1 MPLTPEQIAK
11 ILQKE
16 ASLPVAL
23 KRDNHTNYREGYFF
37 VTLRIHDNAPILS
50 TIIGNFD
57 ALDDSS
63 DAPCCKYTELGKKV
77 LEVWRSVSTYHPC
90 VNLLGVEVMPDHLH
104 ALLWLKP
111 GNKKLLGHLVG
122 GLMGACTHA
131 YWDILGIDWRN
142 DYWAKEVKKRRNQQI
157 TAGLKGAAAPD
168 RDRDHTHSFHGPAL
182 FSRGYNDVEALTEKE
197 IAVKLQY
204 LHDQARKYLIKRA
217 MRDCFRVVRGSTARG
232 WTLEA
237 LRQALL
243 HDRYLAQHP
252 QQLDAT
258 LSTLMLR
265 IPLHPQNGKP
275 TLAYTGNKTLM
286 EASCKLSLICHR
298 ADAFR
303 FAEQQAAVMKAAREG
318 AVIVSAFISPKE
330 REIMKQLLIEQLP
343 IIEVVDNG
351 FSDRYKPIGAA
362 FYACGHSR
370 LAQISPWIFEYHKKD
385 VKLKREMCM
394 VMNQLVRVITAVED
408 GWWKKA

>member
-1 MPLTPEQIAK
+1 MGHVVRGTM
-11 ILQKE
+11 
-16 ASLPVAL
+16 
-23 KRDNHTNYREGYFF
+23 
-37 VTLRIHDNAPILS
+37 
-50 TIIGNFD
+50 IG
-57 ALDDSS
+57 
-63 DAPCCKYTELGKKV
+63 
-77 LEVWRSVSTYHPC
+77 
-90 VNLLGVEVMPDHLH
+90 
-104 ALLWLKP
+104 
-111 GNKKLLGHLVG
+111 
-122 GLMGACTHA
+122 CTHA
-131 YWDILGIDWRN
+131 YWDMLGIEWRLQ
-142 DYWAKEVKKRRNQQI
+142 KGVI
-157 TAGLKGAAAPD
+157 TPD
-168 RDRDHTHSFHGPAL
+168 CRDRDHTYSLRGPAL

-298 ADAFR
+298 ADVFR

>member
-90 VNLLGVEVMPDHLH
+90 VDLLGVEVMPDHLH

-111 GNKKLLGHLVG
+111 GNKKLLGHVVRG
-122 GLMGACTHA
+122 TMIGCTHA
-131 YWDILGIDWRN
+131 YWDMLGIEWRLQ
-142 DYWAKEVKKRRNQQI
+142 KGVI
-157 TAGLKGAAAPD
+157 TPD
-168 RDRDHTHSFHGPAL
+168 CRDRDHTYSLRGPAL

-232 WTLEA
+232 WTLES

-275 TLAYTGNKTLM
+275 TLAYTGNRTLM